1 MTPKNATVP
10 PTVARTARERR
21 GPAAMILRVATA
33 LVAAMALSV
42 ATASGAWAAYVVTF
56 LQVGPDVVATGGGS
70 LDLAGLLKQR
80 DPTPA

>member
-1 MTPKNATVP
+1 MIL
-10 PTVARTARERR
+10 R
-21 GPAAMILRVATA
+21 AAMIVPAFGAA
-33 LVAAMALSV
+33 LALSV
-42 ATASGAWAAYVVTF
+42 AIVSGARAAYVVTF